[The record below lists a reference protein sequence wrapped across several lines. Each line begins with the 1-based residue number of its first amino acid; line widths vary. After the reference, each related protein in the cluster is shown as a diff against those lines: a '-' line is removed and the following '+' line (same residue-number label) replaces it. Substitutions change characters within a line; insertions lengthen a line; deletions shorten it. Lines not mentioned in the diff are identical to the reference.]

1 MLVQWPSL
9 SASVAAALPLAP
21 LQGAAAG
28 AAGQSAV
35 PHLPVWP
42 PLPGS
47 VLPTREDKLFPSQN
61 GWALCWPEDWGK
73 ERKGGQIL
81 DLQH

>member
-1 MLVQWPSL
+1 MLAQWPSQ

-28 AAGQSAV
+28 AAGLSAV
-35 PHLPVWP
+35 PHLPVWLP
-42 PLPGS
+42 PPGS
-47 VLPTREDKLFPSQN
+47 VLPTREEKLFPSQN
-61 GWALCWPEDWGK
+61 GWALCLAEDWGK

-81 DLQH
+81 GLKH

>member
-1 MLVQWPSL
+1 MLAQWPSL

-28 AAGQSAV
+28 AAGLSAV

-42 PLPGS
+42 PPPGS
-47 VLPTREDKLFPSQN
+47 VLPTREDKLSLSQN
-61 GWALCWPEDWGK
+61 DWVLCWAAGWGK

-81 DLQH
+81 DLKH